1 MGGTINMAV
10 TYGYFNSLNGD
21 RVYSADQMSEYFD
34 GLVSNGVYESVGGGL
49 QVLAISDMTV
59 GVQTG
64 RALVNCKWLKN
75 DAVLSVDIT
84 AAHAVLN
91 RYSAVVLRLDNTNR
105 LVEITTK
112 DGTPASTPT
121 KPTMQSDSSI
131 VELCLAY
138 VYVAAA
144 TTSITQADIE
154 DARGTSVCPWIT
166 GLIDQVDT
174 STLFLQYQ
182 AAWQQYYD
190 TMTQAFNNWFET
202 LTDELNVNTF
212 IDKYQKTVTMG
223 AGSSAIIPLDMQGY
237 TYAATD
243 VFNVFINGLLAN
255 PGVDYTINDNQTI
268 TVFATAVGTVI
279 QIQALKS
286 RIGFDLL
293 VTNNNEAIVTD
304 SNAGIEG

>member
-1 MGGTINMAV
+1 MAV

-21 RVYSADQMSEYFD
+21 RVYNADQMSEYFD
-34 GLVSNGVYESVGGGL
+34 GLVSNGVYESVGNAL
-49 QVLAISDMTV
+49 QVLAIEGMTV

-84 AAHAVLN
+84 TAHAVLN
-91 RYSAVVLRLDNTNR
+91 RYSAVILRLDNTNR
-105 LVEITTK
+105 LMEITTK
-112 DGTPASTPT
+112 DGTPASSPT
-121 KPTMQSDSSI
+121 KPEMETSASI

-144 TTSITQADIE
+144 TTTITQADIE

-182 AAWQQYYD
+182 AAWQQYFN
-190 TMTQAFNNWFET
+190 TMTAEFENWFET

-212 IDKYQKTVTMG
+212 IDKYQKIVTMG
-223 AGSSAIIPLDMQGY
+223 AGDTGVIPLDMQGY
-237 TYAATD
+237 TYAETD
-243 VFNVFINGLLAN
+243 VFNVFINGLYAI
-255 PGVDYTINDNQTI
+255 PGVDYTVNNNATI
-268 TVFATAVGTVI
+268 TVFATAVGSVI

-286 RIGFDLL
+286 RVGFDLL
-293 VTNNNEAIVTD
+293 ATNNNEALVT
-304 SNAGIEG
+304 NNGTGIEG

>member
-1 MGGTINMAV
+1 MAV

-21 RVYSADQMSEYFD
+21 RVYNADQMSEYFD
-34 GLVSNGVYESVGGGL
+34 GLVSNGVYESVGNAL
-49 QVLAISDMTV
+49 QVLAIEGMTV

-84 AAHAVLN
+84 TAHAVLN
-91 RYSAVVLRLDNTNR
+91 RYSAVILRLDNTNR

-112 DGTPASTPT
+112 DGTPASSPT
-121 KPTMQSDSSI
+121 KPEMETSASI

-144 TTSITQADIE
+144 TTTITQADIE

-182 AAWQQYYD
+182 AAWQQYFN
-190 TMTQAFNNWFET
+190 TMTAEFENWFET

-212 IDKYQKTVTMG
+212 IDKYQKMVTMG
-223 AGSSAIIPLDMQGY
+223 AGDTGVIPLDMQGY
-237 TYAATD
+237 TYAETD
-243 VFNVFINGLLAN
+243 VFNVFINGLYAI
-255 PGVDYTINDNQTI
+255 PDVDYTVNNNATI
-268 TVFATAVGTVI
+268 TVFATAVGSVI

-286 RIGFDLL
+286 RVGFNLL
-293 VTNNNEAIVTD
+293 ATNNNEALVT
-304 SNAGIEG
+304 NNGTGIEG

>member
-1 MGGTINMAV
+1 MAV

-21 RVYSADQMSEYFD
+21 RVYNADQMSEYFD
-34 GLVSNGVYESVGGGL
+34 GLVSNGVYESVGNAL
-49 QVLAISDMTV
+49 QVLAIEGMTV

-84 AAHAVLN
+84 TAHAVLN
-91 RYSAVVLRLDNTNR
+91 RYSAVILRLDNTNR
-105 LVEITTK
+105 LMEITTK
-112 DGTPASTPT
+112 DGTPASSPT
-121 KPTMQSDSSI
+121 KPEMETSASI

-144 TTSITQADIE
+144 TTTITQADIE

-182 AAWQQYYD
+182 AAWQQYFN
-190 TMTQAFNNWFET
+190 TMTAEFENWFET

-212 IDKYQKTVTMG
+212 IDKYQKMVTMG
-223 AGSSAIIPLDMQGY
+223 AGDTGVIPLDMQGY
-237 TYAATD
+237 TYAETD
-243 VFNVFINGLLAN
+243 VFNVFINGLYAI
-255 PGVDYTINDNQTI
+255 PGVDYTVNNNATI
-268 TVFATAVGTVI
+268 TVFATAVGSVI

-286 RIGFDLL
+286 RVGFDLL
-293 VTNNNEAIVTD
+293 ATNNNEALVT
-304 SNAGIEG
+304 NNGTGIEG

>member
-1 MGGTINMAV
+1 MAV

-21 RVYSADQMSEYFD
+21 RVYNADQMSEYFD
-34 GLVSNGVYESVGGGL
+34 GLVSNGVYESVGNAL
-49 QVLAISDMTV
+49 QVLAIEGMTV

-84 AAHAVLN
+84 TAHAVLN
-91 RYSAVVLRLDNTNR
+91 RYSAVIVRLDNTNR
-105 LVEITTK
+105 LMEITTK
-112 DGTPASTPT
+112 DGTPASSPT
-121 KPTMQSDSSI
+121 KPEMETSASI

-144 TTSITQADIE
+144 TTTITQADIE

-182 AAWQQYYD
+182 AAWQQYFN
-190 TMTQAFNNWFET
+190 TMTAEFENWFET

-212 IDKYQKTVTMG
+212 IDKYQKIVTMG
-223 AGSSAIIPLDMQGY
+223 AGDTGVIPLDMQGY
-237 TYAATD
+237 TYAETD
-243 VFNVFINGLLAN
+243 VFNVFINGLYAI
-255 PGVDYTINDNQTI
+255 PGVDYTVNNNATI
-268 TVFATAVGTVI
+268 TVFATAVGSVI

-293 VTNNNEAIVTD
+293 VTNNNEALVT
-304 SNAGIEG
+304 NNGTGIEG

>member
-1 MGGTINMAV
+1 MAV

-21 RVYSADQMSEYFD
+21 RVYNADQMSEYFD
-34 GLVSNGVYESVGGGL
+34 GLVSNGVYESVGNAL
-49 QVLAISDMTV
+49 QVLAIEGMTV

-84 AAHAVLN
+84 TAHAVLN
-91 RYSAVVLRLDNTNR
+91 RYSAVILRLDNTNR
-105 LVEITTK
+105 LMEITTK
-112 DGTPASTPT
+112 DGTPASSPT
-121 KPTMQSDSSI
+121 KPEMETSASI

-144 TTSITQADIE
+144 TTTITQADIE

-182 AAWQQYYD
+182 TAWQQYFD
-190 TMTQAFNNWFET
+190 TMTAAFENWFDT

-212 IDKYQKTVTMG
+212 IDKYQKIVTMG
-223 AGSSAIIPLDMQGY
+223 AGDTGVIPLDMQGY

-243 VFNVFINGLLAN
+243 VFNVFINGLYAN

-293 VTNNNEAIVTD
+293 VTNNNDAIVTD
-304 SNAGIEG
+304 TNAGIEG